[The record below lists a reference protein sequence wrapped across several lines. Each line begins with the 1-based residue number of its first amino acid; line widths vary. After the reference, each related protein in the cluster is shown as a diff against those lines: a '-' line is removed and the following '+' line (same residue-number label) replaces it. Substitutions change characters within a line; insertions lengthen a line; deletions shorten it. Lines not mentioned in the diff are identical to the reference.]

1 MILVTGATGTIGS
14 RVLRL
19 LSEQG
24 LPARALSRNPSQG
37 EMLPSV
43 GWAEADLG
51 EPEPLLSV
59 FEGGKRLFPLTGDAR
74 SMTRP
79 QKNAIAAAVEAG
91 VEHVV
96 KLSAGGE
103 RT

>member
-1 MILVTGATGTIGS
+1 
-14 RVLRL
+14 
-19 LSEQG
+19 
-24 LPARALSRNPSQG
+24 
-37 EMLPSV
+37 MLPSV

-51 EPEPLLSV
+51 EPESLPSV
-59 FEGGKRLFPLTGDAR
+59 FESAKRLFLLTGDAR
-74 SMTRP
+74 SMTRL
-79 QKNAIAAAVEAG
+79 QKNAIDAAVEAG